1 MDITNTT
8 DCLKINFQLHHVYF
22 SLGFSFTQC
31 IWMILN
37 FIICKECDDALLN
50 GRMNLPHCKYFWEQ
64 KWFLDAVFHQ
74 KFMILEA
81 SCNFDWQMIYYY
93 WKQVFSVKPAVSI
106 FHGEHRC
113 FEPPKVQKAYNI
125 MIFDGKQHP
134 RNIWC

>member
-81 SCNFDWQMIYYY
+81 SCNFDWQKSLHDILLLKTGIFSKTRSVNIS
-93 WKQVFSVKPAVSI
+93 WRAQVFWTAK
-106 FHGEHRC
+106 GTE
-113 FEPPKVQKAYNI
+113 
-125 MIFDGKQHP
+125 GLQHHDFWWKTAP
-134 RNIWC
+134 